1 VRFHYRLIVVVNL
14 IAVLALFSACGQSSH
29 RDSASSK
36 LPTRP
41 AGINLGAELLE
52 LDAMQAPEGANP
64 AIFEQLK
71 ASLREALIAR
81 GVDKLTST
89 PPTGAANAVP
99 DFAVTD
105 TGGATADLTWHY
117 YNLGDYNQDGVVGIA
132 DITPLAM
139 HFGEGWSVGQE
150 NTLPAVVDGSGD
162 GTVNIADVTQIAMNF
177 GVEAASYV
185 IEWSNTE
192 GGTYADVQ
200 SVPIADGLDKDSN
213 RMRFAT
219 NISYD
224 PSLWYRVAPA
234 DSSLAHGIPS
244 NAVQLI
250 VPGTP
255 VASIVPDIASG
266 LVPLTVN
273 FDASGSA
280 DLDGTI
286 VLYEWDLDGDGTFDF
301 DTGTT
306 PNTNVTYTVAGN
318 YNPAVRVTDNDSLQD
333 TASVLI
339 QVSATPQAP
348 VASIVPS
355 INHGPAPL
363 DVTLDGSGSTDADGS
378 IVKYEWDLTG
388 DGIFELDTGTTS
400 SVNYTY
406 TSDGFYHPAVRV
418 TDNDAMQGT
427 ASANVTVSFP
437 SWAHTWGVAGAD
449 WSTGMD
455 FGTTGNIYMSG
466 ASDSFKGGFFIST
479 MLTMYTPAGDPAWVK
494 TWGGTM
500 DDWSHDVAV
509 DTSDNVYVV
518 GETFSFGAGGTDAFI
533 LKYDS
538 AGTLLWQE
546 TIGGALDDKAVAVDV
561 DAAGNIFLACST
573 LSWNLLGDM
582 LIMKLDSTGA
592 ILWQR
597 TWSYFATEYPTNLVV
612 DGGGNVYVV
621 GQADSFGSGDNDAI
635 LIKYDTLGTL
645 LWEKRWAGAGV
656 DIATDVGFDASGNVY
671 VTGQTDSFGAG
682 DFDVFL
688 LKYLSDG
695 TFVWQQ
701 AWGTSAR
708 ETPSRIAVDA
718 GSGTIYISGDTT
730 VSPGVFNAFLLHY
743 SSSGTLEHQMVWTG
757 PDYIDSKGLLYDSS
771 GALYL
776 SGAASNSSGSWTS
789 IAGTVNVGLG
799 TPSDPPNTS
808 DVTVFIPGI
817 PSGTVADQVGTID
830 TGGGSSDQLIVKE
843 NTLFW

>member
-1 VRFHYRLIVVVNL
+1 MNGCRIILALTTAL
-14 IAVLALFSACGQSSH
+14 IAALLLVACGQSSE
-29 RDSASSK
+29 RRMPSSVIQPQSTNIADA
-36 LPTRP
+36 L
-41 AGINLGAELLE
+41 AQ
-52 LDAMQAPEGANP
+52 LDAMQAPESVKP
-64 AIFEQLK
+64 EVFSQLK
-71 ASLREALIAR
+71 SALRAALIAR
-81 GVDKLTST
+81 GEGKIVAT
-89 PPTGAANAVP
+89 PPTGTANAV
-99 DFAVTD
+99 TD
-105 TGGATADLTWHY
+105 LAITDAGGGTADFTWRY
-117 YNLGDYNQDGVVGIA
+117 RNVGDYNQDGIVGVS

-139 HFGEGWSVGQE
+139 HFGDGW
-150 NTLPAVVDGSGD
+150 TLSDDTLTGVADGSGNH
-162 GTVNIADVTQIAMNF
+162 TVDIADVTPIAMNF
-177 GVEAASYV
+177 GVDCGGYN
-185 IEWSNTE
+185 IEECPTE
-192 GGTYADVQ
+192 TGTYVLAVN
-200 SVPIADGLDKDSN
+200 VPLSSGLDKETA
-213 RMRFAT
+213 RMRFSVNQAVT
-219 NISYD
+219 STY
-224 PSLWYRVAPA
+224 WYRVVPTDSGFTGGVESAP
-234 DSSLAHGIPS
+234 
-244 NAVQLI
+244 VQFIL
-250 VPGTP
+250 VGTP
-255 VASIVPDIASG
+255 VASIVPDATNVTVG
-266 LVPLTVN
+266 TLVN
-273 FDASGSA
+273 FDASASY
-280 DLDGTI
+280 DPDGTI
-286 VLYEWDLDGDGTFDF
+286 TKYEWDYDNDGVYDS
-301 DTGTT
+301 DTGLVAT
-306 PNTNVTYTVAGN
+306 TNVTFTAPGVF
-318 YNPAVRVTDNDSLQD
+318 PITVRVTDNDSLTD
-333 TASVLI
+333 TASVDI
-339 QVSATPQAP
+339 TVTGPPQAP

-378 IVKYEWDLTG
+378 IVKYEWDFNG
-388 DGIFELDTGTTS
+388 DGTFELDTGTTS

-437 SWAHTWGVAGAD
+437 SWAHTWGVTGAD

-455 FGTTGNIYMSG
+455 FGTTGNIYMAG

-479 MLTMYTPAGDPAWVK
+479 MLTMYTPAGDLAWVK

-518 GETFSFGAGGTDAFI
+518 GETYSFGAGGTDAFI

-597 TWSYFATEYPTNLVV
+597 TWSYYATEYPTNLVV

-771 GALYL
+771 GALYF
-776 SGAASNSSGSWTS
+776 SGSASNASGGWTS

-799 TPSDPPNTS
+799 TPSDPPNTT

-817 PSGTVADQVGTID
+817 PIGTVADQVGTID